1 MAIRNCVDWDAFPH
15 RLVKTDGDGGN
26 KALAC
31 KALDYLIAEHGSIVK
46 NVHSGKDINLEE
58 LKQRISVWTYLI
70 SFLLIKAQFVP
81 SLLMIYF
88 SISTVYRHFTTSILK
103 FQEYLIFLLFIIYL

>member
-1 MAIRNCVDWDAFPH
+1 MAIRNCVDWDAFSH

-31 KALDYLIAEHGSIVK
+31 KALDYLIEEHGSIVQ
-46 NVHSGKDINLEE
+46 NIHSGKDINLEE

-70 SFLLIKAQFVP
+70 SFLLINAQFMP
-81 SLLMIYF
+81 SLLILYY
-88 SISTVYRHFTTSILK
+88 SIWTLYPHFTTSILK
-103 FQEYLIFLLFIIYL
+103 FYQY